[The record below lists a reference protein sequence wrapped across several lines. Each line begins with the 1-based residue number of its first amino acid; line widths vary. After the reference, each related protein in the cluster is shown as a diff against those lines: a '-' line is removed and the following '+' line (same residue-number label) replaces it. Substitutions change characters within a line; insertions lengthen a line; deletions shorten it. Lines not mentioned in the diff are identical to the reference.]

1 MVVNDPLSVL
11 LTLTSWQ
18 ISGKIFMILNQTGL
32 IVFMLA
38 VIVFQVWFDVAQ
50 EGEDEGNKGLL
61 SMNRTEVKLML
72 AGLVCFFAVIPLYP
86 VNVNTLVMDQNASE
100 SCGVGI
106 SSGAT
111 HSDQSSLN
119 GELVHAPIWWVLWH
133 SISQGLTNAA
143 VSSVPCHYDVERSM
157 LKLSQIDIQSEQLR
171 QETQDF
177 YEQCYTRARLMMKA
191 AARKERVTQNDF
203 DNANW
208 IGGSYF
214 LGYNLAAPET
224 TYNGLQAEH
233 IVFNFPYNAE
243 RDDPVQQKYR
253 RTAIDTNA
261 AYPMCDEWWDS
272 TQGGRSDGQRAGLL
286 WRLFNHIED
295 TNPELIHDV
304 LDYDGFFSKIMGSEV
319 TPADKA
325 NMLVQRALSV
335 ENQSTSGRIV
345 RGYGQVLDK
354 SLDHQVREVWN
365 SGAGWAGL
373 QIGHIFTGPAYFIV
387 REAMPML
394 QSLLLIVVVIASPIV
409 LTVSNYSMM
418 TLMSLSLS
426 YTGLLFLTF
435 WWELCRSL
443 DSKLLEAVYSMH
455 DNFNPITGTIN
466 SMDDSILA
474 FVMITFYVVVPAIWF
489 GVLGYASYRVN
500 GVSMDTAMNK
510 VGEATQKGTGVI
522 LNKIQQLNSK

>member
-18 ISGKIFMILNQTGL
+18 ISGKIFMILNQSGL

-61 SMNRTEVKLML
+61 SMNRTEVKLTL
-72 AGLVCFFAVIPLYP
+72 ASLVCFFAVVPLVP
-86 VNVNTLVMDQNASE
+86 VNVNTLVFDQNASE
-100 SCGVGI
+100 SCGVGL

-111 HSDQSSLN
+111 SNNQSSLN
-119 GELVHAPIWWVLWH
+119 GEEVNVPIWWALWH
-133 SISQGLTNAA
+133 SLSQGLTNAA
-143 VSSVPCHYDVERSM
+143 VSSVPCHYDIELSM
-157 LKLSQIDIQSEQLR
+157 LKISQIDIKNEPLR

-177 YEQCYTRARLMMKA
+177 YEQCYTRARMMMKA
-191 AARKERVTQNDF
+191 AARKELVSQSDF
-203 DNANW
+203 NNANW
-208 IGGSYF
+208 IGGAYF
-214 LGYNLAAPET
+214 LGYNLLAPKT
-224 TYNGLQAEH
+224 TYNGLQAEK
-233 IVFNFPYNAE
+233 IVFNFPYNSE

-253 RTAIDTNA
+253 RSAIDTSA

-272 TQGGRSDGQRAGLL
+272 TQEGRSDGQRAGLL

-295 TNPELIHDV
+295 TNPELVHDIF
-304 LDYDGFFSKIMGSEV
+304 DYDGFFSKIMGSEV

-345 RGYGQVLDK
+345 RGYAQVLDK
-354 SLDHQVREVWN
+354 TLDHQAREVWN
-365 SGAGWAGL
+365 GTAGWAGL
-373 QIGHIFTGPAYFIV
+373 QIGHIFTGPAYFII
-387 REAMPML
+387 RQAMPML
-394 QSLLLIVVVIASPIV
+394 QSLLLVVVVVASPIV

-443 DSKLLEAVYSMH
+443 DSKLLEGVYSMH
-455 DNFNPITGTIN
+455 DNFNLITGTLN
-466 SMDDSILA
+466 AMDDAILK
-474 FVMITFYVVVPAIWF
+474 FVMVVFYVVVPAIWF

-500 GVSMDTAMNK
+500 GVSMDSAVEKVNKTTQLGFETIKNK
-510 VGEATQKGTGVI
+510 V
-522 LNKIQQLNSK
+522 SR